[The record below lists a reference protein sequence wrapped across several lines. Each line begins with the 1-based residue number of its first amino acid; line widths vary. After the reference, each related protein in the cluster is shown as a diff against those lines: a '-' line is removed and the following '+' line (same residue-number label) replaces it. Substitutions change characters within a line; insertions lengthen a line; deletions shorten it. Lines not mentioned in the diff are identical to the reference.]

1 MKRKLKNDVLT
12 HWTNGEWD
20 KLTEISYKDLVKNS
34 DKRKMTLLVG
44 SAYQHK
50 HNFKK
55 AKKYFQKAFK
65 FGANQQ
71 DVFTICFSDISNT
84 RARIFALLNKTDEM
98 NYEFQVA
105 VEQNIIED
113 KRDSNNN
120 LRMVK
125 ELASLGLFLE
135 AKDIVA
141 LQLDDIMKD
150 KNNYKSVDS
159 KVKILQTE
167 LELLSH
173 ELSLS
178 QMRMQLFSNTNELS
192 KPNSTDIEGLRK
204 RSVSQLGQ
212 DIWVLEKTNFKRNG
226 FFVEFGATDGVLLSN
241 SYLLEKEFGW
251 SGICAEPNP
260 NFYEKLQTTRNCI
273 VSNECIGAITGEKV
287 NFIFA
292 KEYGGM
298 QKHMESDSHKDKR
311 QAYLDQGHEMELE
324 TISLNDFLIKHNAP
338 KIIDYLSIDTE
349 GSEYEILE
357 SFPFEEWDI
366 SLLSVEHNFTVN
378 RKKIQNL
385 LKSKGF
391 LCVDVQFDSWYYK
404 DGLNASA

>member
-1 MKRKLKNDVLT
+1 MKRKLENDVLT

-20 KLTEISYKDLVKNS
+20 KLTEISYKDLKKNS
-34 DKRKMTLLVG
+34 DKRKMALLVG
-44 SAYQHK
+44 SAYQHNN
-50 HNFKK
+50 NFKK

-71 DVFTICFSDISNT
+71 EVFDICFSDISNT
-84 RARIFALLNKTDEM
+84 RARICALLNKTDEM
-98 NYEFQVA
+98 NYGFQVA
-105 VEQNIIED
+105 VEQNVIED
-113 KRDSNNN
+113 KRDSNDN

-150 KNNYKSVDS
+150 KHNHKSVDA
-159 KVKILQTE
+159 KVKMLQTE

-173 ELSLS
+173 ELSIS
-178 QMRMQLFSNTNELS
+178 QMRMQLFSNANEQS
-192 KPNSTDIEGLRK
+192 KSNSTDIEELRK

-212 DIWVLEKTNFKRNG
+212 DLWVLEKTNFKRNG

-260 NFYEKLQTTRNCI
+260 KFYKKLQTTRDCT

-287 NFIFA
+287 NFVFA
-292 KEYGGM
+292 QEYGGM
-298 QKHMESDSHKDKR
+298 QKHMDDDSHKDKR
-311 QAYLDQGHEMELE
+311 QAYLEQGQEMELE
-324 TISLNDFLIKHNAP
+324 TISLHDFLVKHNAP
-338 KIIDYLSIDTE
+338 KEIDYLSIDTE
-349 GSEYEILE
+349 GSEYEILK
-357 SFPFEEWDI
+357 SFPFKLWDI
-366 SLLSVEHNFTVN
+366 KLLTIEHNYTTN
-378 RKKIQNL
+378 RKIIREL
-385 LKSKGF
+385 MEKSGYQ
-391 LCVDVQFDSWYYK
+391 CIEVDWDDWYFKPGEYI
-404 DGLNASA
+404 

>member
-1 MKRKLKNDVLT
+1 MKRKLENDVLT
-12 HWTNGEWD
+12 HWINGEWG

-50 HNFKK
+50 NNFKK
-55 AKKYFQKAFK
+55 AKKHFQKAFK
-65 FGANQQ
+65 FGANHQ
-71 DVFTICFSDISNT
+71 DVFAICFSDISNT

-113 KRDSNNN
+113 KRDSNDN

-135 AKDIVA
+135 AKDIIA

-260 NFYEKLQTTRNCI
+260 KFYEKLQTTRNCI
-273 VSNECIGAITGEKV
+273 VSNECIGAKTGDKV
-287 NFIFA
+287 KFVFA

-298 QKHMESDSHKDKR
+298 QKHMADDKHKDKR
-311 QAYLDQGHEMELE
+311 QAYLEQGHEMELK
-324 TISLNDFLIKHNAP
+324 TISLHDFLIKYNAP
-338 KIIDYLSIDTE
+338 KQIDYLSIDTE
-349 GSEYEILE
+349 GSEYEILK
-357 SFPFEEWDI
+357 SFPFRLWDI
-366 SLLSVEHNFTVN
+366 KLLTIEHNYTPN
-378 RKKIQNL
+378 RKIIRELMK
-385 LKSKGF
+385 KSGYQ
-391 LCVDVQFDSWYYK
+391 CVEANWDDWYVK
-404 DGLNASA
+404 V